1 MESENLQPL
10 LTPLSISN
18 YYLAKQSF
26 GKGVAKTRKTLTII
40 HTKNLLLL
48 LVWQVYGSVSL
59 GCKRTRKIR
68 QI

>member
-18 YYLAKQSF
+18 YYLTKQSF

-48 LVWQVYGSVSL
+48 VWQVYGSVSL